1 MALAKLSIDLEAR
14 LVNLQRDM
22 DKAGRIAEKNA
33 SRMAKAFDGA
43 KVAAGAIGGVLLS
56 ALSVTAITQF
66 VRTSIDAA
74 DAASKQAKGVG
85 LLVEEL
91 TGLQFA
97 AELAGVSNE
106 DLTKSLAGLAR
117 RSKDARDGVKES
129 ADAFAELGVKV
140 TTNDGKLKGTT
151 ELLKDL
157 ADAFE
162 ALPTGVRKTALAQD
176 VFGRSGARLIPFL
189 NEGRA
194 GLERL
199 TAEAERLGLV
209 ISTETAV
216 AAEALNDN
224 ITRLKRNFTGLSNE
238 LAAAVVPGLNE
249 FVVRI
254 LAATQSFDS
263 LGDFLS
269 ASLSGENAFT
279 NAAEGVDALNDRL
292 RDLREQRDRLAKGG
306 SVFDAIN
313 AGGVQDKITEAE
325 KLLEF
330 YQRIASA
337 LGQLGPGG
345 GRGFINPPS
354 ALISGEP
361 GKDPARLTPAQQRA
375 AEEQKR
381 LSFFLSDFDSEES
394 NAEIARLQRYEEVLA
409 ALPDRIEEVTS
420 AQTAQQEQVQA
431 FLASEKAAYNQTDED
446 VAALLQNIGQLD
458 ERTEQFLANV
468 QNAFGDT
475 ILKSLKSDFDGILG
489 LWSDLL
495 LRMVAEAAAADLAS
509 ALGGKGGG
517 GNLASLGSGII
528 DILGGLFGGGRAIG
542 GQTRRGQLVEVNEL
556 GGPGELLSAGGKQY
570 LMPNSNGYVT
580 PATRQPGA
588 YAGAAPAGGAI
599 TLAPVTNVYADA
611 RTDRAELLQV
621 VRQSVALSQQ
631 GMWQQLKAR
640 GVV

>member
-33 SRMAKAFDGA
+33 SRMSKAFDGA
-43 KVAAGAIGGVLLS
+43 KLAAGAIGGALLS

-97 AELAGVSNE
+97 AELSGVSNE
-106 DLTKSLAGLAR
+106 DLTKSLAVLAR
-117 RSKDARDGVKES
+117 RSKDASDGVKES

-162 ALPTGVRKTALAQD
+162 ALPGGVRKTALAQD

-238 LAAAVVPGLNE
+238 LAAAVVPALNE
-249 FVVRI
+249 YVVRI

-269 ASLSGENAFT
+269 TILSDGNAFAS
-279 NAAEGVDALNDRL
+279 AADGVDSLNERL

-306 SVFDAIN
+306 SIFDAIN
-313 AGGVQDKITEAE
+313 AGRVQEQIGEAE
-325 KLLEF
+325 QLLEY
-330 YQRIASA
+330 YQRIAS
-337 LGQLGPGG
+337 QLGELGAG
-345 GRGFINPPS
+345 AGRGFINPPS
-354 ALISGEP
+354 ALSGKTAKEP
-361 GKDPARLTPAQQRA
+361 SKLTAAQERA
-375 AEEQKR
+375 AEEQRR
-381 LSFFLSDFDSEES
+381 LSFFLSDFGSEES
-394 NAEIARLQRYEEVLA
+394 NAELARLQRYDEVLA
-409 ALPDRIEEVTS
+409 ALPKRIEEVTA
-420 AQTAQQEQVQA
+420 AQTAQQELVQD
-431 FLASEKAAYNQTDED
+431 FLRSEKSAYGQTDEQ
-446 VAALLQNIGQLD
+446 VAALLENIGKLD
-458 ERTEQFLANV
+458 ERTAQFLENV

-517 GNLASLGSGII
+517 GNLASLGSSII
-528 DILGGLFGGGRAIG
+528 DALGFVFGGGRAIG

-570 LMPNSNGYVT
+570 LLPNSNGYISPT
-580 PATRQPGA
+580 TQQPGA
-588 YAGAAPAGGAI
+588 YAGVAPGGGSI
-599 TLAPVTNVYADA
+599 NLAPVTNVYADA

-631 GMWQQLKAR
+631 GMWQQLRAR